1 MNRRDFLKTVAV
13 GSSVLLA
20 SDFVE
25 WLTPAIAKQKFTV
38 DRKVFPQSVA
48 CGDVDTTGAVLWT
61 RVEPA
66 QDKTLLEVP
75 LAVQISED
83 TNFGEKVIQNAVTA
97 LKDSDFTVRA
107 PVFNLSSGKKYYY
120 RFLYENASSPVGQ
133 FKTSQK
139 SPDKIRF
146 AFVSCN
152 DYINGYYSAYH
163 HLAQEDV
170 DFVVH
175 LGDYIYETTG
185 AKTFQANG
193 KRAIKLNEYGFAY
206 TLDDYRKLYKTYK
219 SDPNFQKVHEKFPFY
234 NIWDDHEFS
243 NDCCGAYAFD
253 NGMNLAGGDFQEERR
268 RNASQVY
275 WEFIPGR
282 FEFHP
287 KETDFA
293 KQIKLYRKFEFGS
306 LFRLFI
312 TDERLYRDTHPCGEN
327 LIGQRYVAS
336 CPKPKET
343 SMLGKEQCDWFLS
356 EMEKA
361 QNDGVA
367 WKIHANEVGMS
378 RMLLSPAKTKRK
390 VYLNMDQ
397 WDGYTTER
405 QKIFSTIR
413 QKNIKNYFV
422 ITGDLH
428 TFVAGELYEDFSE
441 LKDPV
446 GVEFLVTSITSANL
460 GQILKVNDEKTLMQI
475 EQSLVNLNPH
485 IKFFNSHHH
494 GYAIVELS
502 PKEAV
507 CEFWKVS
514 TIEEPD
520 VKKTTK
526 QLVRKFKVKKDTNT
540 MEEID

>member
-1 MNRRDFLKTVAV
+1 MNRRDFLKTALTGMGTLAASPYVKLLEPALAANKI
-13 GSSVLLA
+13 SVSRA
-20 SDFVE
+20 Y
-25 WLTPAIAKQKFTV
+25 
-38 DRKVFPQSVA
+38 FPHSVA
-48 CGDVDTTGAVLWT
+48 CGDVDTSGAVLWT
-61 RVEPA
+61 RVEPP
-66 QDKTLLEVP
+66 QDKTLLEAP
-75 LAVQISED
+75 LSVQISED
-83 TNFGEKVIQNAVTA
+83 AKFEKKVMQNTVTA
-97 LKDSDFTVRA
+97 LKDADFTVRT
-107 PVFNLSSGKKYYY
+107 PVSNLSAGKKYYY
-120 RFLYENASSPVGQ
+120 RFIYEDASSPVGQ

-139 SPDKIRF
+139 SPGKIRF

-185 AKTFQANG
+185 AKSFQANG
-193 KRAIKLNEYGFAY
+193 KRAIQLNDYGFAY
-206 TLDDYRKLYKTYK
+206 TLNDYRALYKTYK

-234 NIWDDHEFS
+234 TIWDDHEFS
-243 NDCCGAYAFD
+243 NDACGAYAFD
-253 NGMNLAGGDFQEERR
+253 NGKNLAGNEFQDERR
-268 RNASQVY
+268 RNASQAY

-287 KETDFA
+287 DEKDFA
-293 KQIKLYRKFEFGS
+293 KQIKLYRKFEFGN
-306 LFRLFI
+306 LFSLFI

-327 LIGQRYVAS
+327 LVGQRYVAS

-343 SMLGKEQCDWFLS
+343 SMLGKEQCEWFLS
-356 EMEKA
+356 GLEKA
-361 QNDGVA
+361 QKDGVT
-367 WKIHANEVGMS
+367 WKIHANEVAMS

-405 QKIFSTIR
+405 QKIFSAIK

-460 GQILKVNDEKTLMQI
+460 GQILKVNDEKALMQI

-485 IKFFNSHHH
+485 MKFFNSHHH
-494 GYAIVELS
+494 GYAVVELS
-502 PKEAV
+502 PEEAV

-520 VKKTTK
+520 VEKTTK
-526 QLVRKFKVKKDTNT
+526 QLVKKFKVKKDTNT
-540 MEEID
+540 MEILV